1 MSYNKIHLQ
10 DLIWWGVHFIKNH
23 QDGVTIEQLCKVQ
36 YGVVFMFKKKHL
48 DGVTIEYNYTVP
60 YGGVFKFIKSNRM
73 ELQ

>member
-1 MSYNKIHLQ
+1 
-10 DLIWWGVHFIKNH
+10 
-23 QDGVTIEQLCKVQ
+23 
-36 YGVVFMFKKKHL
+36 MFKKKHL